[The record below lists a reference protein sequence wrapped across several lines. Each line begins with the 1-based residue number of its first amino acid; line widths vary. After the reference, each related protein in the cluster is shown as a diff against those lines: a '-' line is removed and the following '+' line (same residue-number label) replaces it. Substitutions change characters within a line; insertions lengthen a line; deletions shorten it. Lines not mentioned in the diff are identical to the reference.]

1 MKKMN
6 KLVIASTIAFS
17 ALFTMNISNADAAS
31 THTVKSGESFWK
43 IANKY
48 GVSVESLKNVNNKT
62 SNLIYPGQKLVI
74 PASISAADRDL
85 LARLV
90 YAEAKGESYAGKV
103 AVATV
108 VLNRVDHPDF
118 PNTIKGV
125 IYERSAGGHY
135 AFTPVQNGAINQA
148 ADAASKKA
156 VTEAL
161 AFRGKGQG
169 SIYFY
174 NPRTAKSDWILSREV
189 TITIGNHRFAK

>member
-17 ALFTMNISNADAAS
+17 ALFTMNISNAEAAS
-31 THTVKSGESFWK
+31 THTVKSGESFWI
-43 IANKY
+43 IANNY

-62 SNLIYPGQKLVI
+62 SNLIYPGQQLVI

-118 PNTIKGV
+118 PDTVKGV
-125 IYERSAGGHY
+125 IYEQISGHY
-135 AFTPVQNGAINQA
+135 AFTPVQNGAINQT
-148 ADAASKKA
+148 ADAESKRA
-156 VTEAL
+156 VNEAL